1 MLVNIITENDD
12 NIFGQNWFLNILYIQ
27 NSNLYEL

>member
-12 NIFGQNWFLNILYIQ
+12 NIFGQNWFLNIYIQ